1 MYSDSIKKYDL
12 KLIEMKGELDTS
24 TMEDFDILCEQF
36 IDHPRKMHTAK
47 QILIMKKYNLLIFIQ
62 NVIQQ

>member
-24 TMEDFDILCEQF
+24 TMEDFDILCE
-36 IDHPRKMHTAK
+36 
-47 QILIMKKYNLLIFIQ
+47 
-62 NVIQQ
+62 